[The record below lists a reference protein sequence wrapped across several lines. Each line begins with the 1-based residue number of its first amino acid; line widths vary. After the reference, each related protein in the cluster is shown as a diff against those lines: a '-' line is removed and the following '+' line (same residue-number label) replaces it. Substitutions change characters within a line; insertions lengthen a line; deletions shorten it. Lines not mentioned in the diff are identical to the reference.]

1 MKLAQFEYKGKHI
14 AGLVHGEFIF
24 PVSTVIPEAPDAWP
38 EVIDYLHSH
47 NQEKI
52 EARLAVRHDGGI
64 PLEKIALELPVAP
77 LNKIIC
83 VGLNYRDH
91 AAETGQELPKYPVFF
106 IRYYSSFA
114 APGENIAMP
123 EHSAKFDY
131 ESELTIV
138 MGTTVRNASAE
149 EGLAA
154 VFGYTV
160 AMDGSVRDYQK
171 RTHQWTLGKNFDDS
185 GSIGPWIVSA
195 NELPSGAKGLGVQAR
210 VNGELL
216 QDGNTGDMIFSI
228 GELVAALTECM
239 TLHPGDVILTGTPAG
254 VGFARNPPVYLKA
267 GDEVEVS
274 VEKIGTLRNKIMK
287 QAL

>member
-1 MKLAQFEYKGKHI
+1 MKLACFEHKGKSI

-24 PVSTVIPEAPDAWP
+24 PVSTIIPEAPESWP
-38 EVIDYLHSH
+38 EVVEYLHSH

-52 EARLAVRHDGGI
+52 EARIAAKQDGGI
-64 PLEKIALELPVAP
+64 PLEKIALQLPVTS

-83 VGLNYRDH
+83 VGLNYKDH

-106 IRYYSSFA
+106 IRYHSSFVT
-114 APGENIAMP
+114 PGQGLAMP
-123 EHSAKFDY
+123 KLSTKFDY
-131 ESELTIV
+131 EAELTIV
-138 MGTTVRNASAE
+138 IGTTVKDASVE

-171 RTHQWTLGKNFDDS
+171 RTHQWTLGKNFDAT

-216 QDGNTGDMIFSI
+216 QDGNTGDMIFAI

-239 TLHPGDVILTGTPAG
+239 TLQPGDMILTGTPAG

-267 GDEVEVS
+267 GDQVEVA
-274 VEKIGTLRNKIMK
+274 VEKIGVLRNKVVK
-287 QAL
+287 